1 MKKEFEFLNVDSF
14 RELGVFSADQNQK
27 SSLILPALRELTFH
41 HYKNS
46 DKYKKIID
54 LLNPNFIS
62 LSKVRIDQIPFLPT
76 RIFKS
81 NDLQS
86 RKDKSTFMIRSSGT
100 TSLQQSRVAVDQE
113 TSHRQSIALICI
125 LQDFIGKEKL
135 PMLIFD
141 SDPAN
146 LRNDHYTARS
156 AGILGFAKIS
166 KSRKFALDHNLEL
179 NIDAVFEFIQKN
191 IQDEFFCFGFTAI
204 VWEKV
209 ISVLE
214 HKEIRLPKN
223 KGILFHGGG
232 WKRLEEK
239 SGTSSDAFR
248 KSIKSTL
255 GISRIHDY
263 YGMAEQAGSIFV
275 QCNFGYFHTSVF
287 SEVIIRDPFSFRPL
301 GINQEGL
308 IQVLSVLPLSYPGH
322 SLLTEDKGIL
332 VGIDDCGC
340 GRLGRYFIVIGR
352 LAQSDIRGCSD
363 ATIF

>member
-1 MKKEFEFLNVDSF
+1 MNIDSF

-27 SSLILPALRELTFH
+27 NLLILPALRELTFH
-41 HYKNS
+41 HYKHS

-62 LSKVRIDQIPFLPT
+62 STQIGIDQIPFLPT

-86 RKDKSTFMIRSSGT
+86 VKNKSTVTIRSSGT
-100 TSLQQSRVAVDQE
+100 TSLQQSRVVVDLE
-113 TSHRQSIALICI
+113 TSHRQSIALLCI
-125 LQDFIGKEKL
+125 LQDFIGREKL

-141 SDPAN
+141 SNPTN
-146 LRNDHYTARS
+146 LRNNDYTARV

-166 KSRKFALDHNLEL
+166 KSRSFALNENLDL
-179 NIDAVFEFIQKN
+179 NIDTVFEFMQEN
-191 IQDEFFCFGFTAI
+191 MQGEFLCFGFTSI

-209 ISVLE
+209 ISELE
-214 HKEIRLPKN
+214 HKGIKFPEN
-223 KGILFHGGG
+223 KGIFFHGGG

-239 SGTSSDAFR
+239 SGTNSDAFR
-248 KSIKSTL
+248 KSIRLTL
-255 GISRIHDY
+255 GMSRIHDY

-287 SEVIIRDPFSFRPL
+287 SEVIIRDPFSFKTL

-308 IQVLSVLPLSYPGH
+308 IQVLSILPLSYPGH
-322 SLLTEDKGIL
+322 SLLTEDKGML

-340 GRLGRYFIVIGR
+340 GRLGSYFIVIGR
-352 LAQSDIRGCSD
+352 LAKSDIRGCSD
-363 ATIF
+363 ATFF